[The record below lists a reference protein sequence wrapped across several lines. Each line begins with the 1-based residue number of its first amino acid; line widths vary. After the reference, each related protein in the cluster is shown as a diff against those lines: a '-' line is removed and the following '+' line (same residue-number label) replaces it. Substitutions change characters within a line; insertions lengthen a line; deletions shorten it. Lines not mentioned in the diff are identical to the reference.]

1 MFGHPGAMMAQT
13 DAALARYIVL
23 TRLGDSWILRAAVE
37 DIDSAESEAFRWRRI
52 YGPRHT
58 MVATCGRH
66 PAPRSLLPMVIDV
79 EAESVIPPDQRPT
92 TPARRI
98 DRTPKSSPAALGLG
112 ETCLRA
118 LSLYLG
124 YLLATRVVDLA
135 FAAQGIA
142 PLS

>member
-1 MFGHPGAMMAQT
+1 MMAQT

-37 DIDSAESEAFRWRRI
+37 DMDSAESEAFRWRRI

-58 MVATCGRH
+58 MVATCGRDS
-66 PAPRSLLPMVIDV
+66 PPRGLLPMVIDV
-79 EAESVIPPDQRPT
+79 EAESVTPPAPAPT
-92 TPARRI
+92 APVGRT
-98 DRTPKSSPAALGLG
+98 DRAPKSPPASLGLG

-124 YLLATRVVDLA
+124 YMLAIRVIDLA
-135 FAAQGIA
+135 FAAHGVV